1 MLGPFAMFHLTR
13 RLYAGLPL
21 AWMLIGAL
29 HQPWLLPVPAL
40 ALLLFLLARHRYI
53 LGRVGS
59 AAWASDGFA
68 RHVMVDDL
76 LRLAGWVAVS
86 PLVFFLGQAVVEVV
100 GR

>member
-1 MLGPFAMFHLTR
+1 MFHITR

-21 AWMLIGAL
+21 AWMLIGL
-29 HQPWLLPVPAL
+29 LRHPWLLPLPAL
-40 ALLLFLLARHRYI
+40 AMLTFLLARHRYI

-76 LRLAGWVAVS
+76 LRLAGWVALS
-86 PLVFFLGQAVVEVV
+86 PLLFLLGAQVAGVLAT
-100 GR
+100 G